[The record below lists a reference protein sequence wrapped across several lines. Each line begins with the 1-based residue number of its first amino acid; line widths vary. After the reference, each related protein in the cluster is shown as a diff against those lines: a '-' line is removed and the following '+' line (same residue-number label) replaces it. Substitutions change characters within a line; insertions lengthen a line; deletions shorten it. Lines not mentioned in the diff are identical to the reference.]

1 MYACNCREMVDETEW
16 FEKRMRGLLRG
27 WSMFWLAGNGQNYP
41 PNGNEVILWFLCLIG
56 VT

>member
-1 MYACNCREMVDETEW
+1 MCNCREMVDETEW